1 MNQHRRVADPIRPAS
16 DSPTDPPAV
25 LELCELTA
33 GYGELAA
40 IRDVSLHLR
49 AGEVVALFGPNGA
62 GKSTT
67 LLAAVGGI
75 PRMAGHVN
83 WCGKPTQLPLHRLFR
98 EGLVYVPEDR
108 SVTPGL
114 SVRDN
119 LRLGPGGV
127 EGAVSYFPELKRL
140 LSRQAGLLSGGEQ
153 KMLVLARAMACK
165 PKAILADEM
174 SLGLA
179 PMIVD
184 RLLATLRDAVI
195 AEGFAVLLVE
205 QQVRRAMAVADRWYL
220 LNGGR
225 IRAEGDRTVGIAEIE
240 EAYFGEAVDTA
251 GKAEPSAGLS
261 PASDRNRSPE

>member
-1 MNQHRRVADPIRPAS
+1 MDQESATDA
-16 DSPTDPPAV
+16 PTV
-25 LELCELTA
+25 LELCDLTA
-33 GYGELAA
+33 GYGALAA
-40 IRDVSLHLR
+40 IRDVSLHIR

-83 WCGKPTQLPLHRLFR
+83 WCGKQTELPLHRLFR
-98 EGLVYVPEDR
+98 AGLAYVPEDR

-114 SVRDN
+114 SVKDN

-127 EGAVSYFPELKRL
+127 DGALSYFPELKL
-140 LSRQAGLLSGGEQ
+140 LLPRQAGLLSGGEQ
-153 KMLVLARAMACK
+153 KMLVLARALACK
-165 PKAILADEM
+165 PKAILADEI

-179 PMIVD
+179 PLIVE
-184 RLLATLRDAVI
+184 RLLAALREAAI
-195 AEGFAVLLVE
+195 ADGFSVLLVE

-240 EAYFGEAVDTA
+240 EAYFGEAVDKA
-251 GKAEPSAGLS
+251 GTPEPLS
-261 PASDRNRSPE
+261 PGNG